1 MPSSEFNSKRFISS
15 HDNERLLILKPTN
28 VLISSFRVSD
38 VVNVISFVRWLTI
51 NLPKQ
56 LIIYYGLEISETI
69 NIHINVPASLRGTSL
84 ILLLRLIRYSM

>member
-1 MPSSEFNSKRFISS
+1 MPSSEFNSKHFISL

-28 VLISSFRVSD
+28 VSISSFRVSD
-38 VVNVISFVRWLTI
+38 VDNVILFIRWLTI

-56 LIIYYGLEISETI
+56 LIIKYGLEISETI
-69 NIHINVPASLRGTSL
+69 NIHINVLASLLGTSL